1 MNQQPQVLDPAV
13 REKIATRVSLVGIIG
28 NLFLTAFKI
37 FAGFVA
43 HSSAMVSDG
52 VHSASDVLA
61 TFIVMVSMKFASKDA
76 DESHPYGHER
86 FECVASILLS
96 FVLCAAG
103 VGIGIEGIKK
113 IAGLEPVAV
122 PGMLALI
129 AAGVSIVSK
138 EAMYWYTIKAA
149 RKINSSALTANA
161 WDHRSDA
168 FSSIGSFAGILGA
181 ILGFPKL
188 DAVASLVIALFILK
202 VAYNI
207 FKDAVDKM
215 MDRACDDEFVKQ
227 VCNTIA
233 KEKDVL
239 NVDSVKT
246 RLFGDRVYVDV
257 EIAVDGQK
265 LLVDAHQVAHS
276 VHNRIEEEYPQ
287 VKHCMV
293 HVNPATGPS

>member
-1 MNQQPQVLDPAV
+1 MNQQPQVLDPVA
-13 REKIATRVSLVGIIG
+13 REKISTRVSLVGITG
-28 NLFLTAFKI
+28 NVFLTLFKV
-37 FAGFVA
+37 FAGVVA

-52 VHSASDVLA
+52 IHSASDVLA

-76 DESHPYGHER
+76 DDAHPYGHER

-96 FVLCAAG
+96 FVLCVAG
-103 VGIGIEGIKK
+103 AGIGIEGIKK

-122 PGMLALI
+122 PGVLALI
-129 AAGVSIVSK
+129 AAGVSIVCK

-202 VAYNI
+202 VAYDI
-207 FKDAVDKM
+207 FKDAIDKM
-215 MDRACDDEFVKQ
+215 MDRACDDSFVEQ
-227 VCNTIA
+227 VRSTIA
-233 KEKDVL
+233 QEKDVL
-239 NVDSVKT
+239 RVDSIKT

-265 LLVDAHQVAHS
+265 ILTEAHEVAHS
-276 VHNRIEEEYPQ
+276 VHDRIEGEYPQ

-293 HVNPATGPS
+293 HVNPASPA